1 MFLMSARG
9 SRAVIGLWSCQEAL
23 QERLLEYQHMKA
35 NRKRTKST
43 NFKYIKIEFN
53 NFVKMNQ
60 NLLKTIAYLN
70 YD

>member
-1 MFLMSARG
+1 
-9 SRAVIGLWSCQEAL
+9 
-23 QERLLEYQHMKA
+23 MKA